1 MIQGRIKIHNLS
13 HNAAPKFSLAS
24 IQSLSLQ
31 LFNLHLLCS
40 LSLILFLIVSLPL
53 WPFFQSLVPLCH
65 YSQSTCRISYASSSS
80 PKERCPRYLKA
91 NPAFYFYIF
100 MHRNNSK
107 INKIDKGK
115 GMQYLKLI
123 ICMTM
128 SLFNECR
135 TGQAESQ
142 SSLVQKNFSPNF
154 IFTIDAND
162 RQRAAWHEKRA
173 QTIRSHF
180 FNLNDPD
187 SVENLSCHP

>member
-1 MIQGRIKIHNLS
+1 
-13 HNAAPKFSLAS
+13 
-24 IQSLSLQ
+24 
-31 LFNLHLLCS
+31 
-40 LSLILFLIVSLPL
+40 
-53 WPFFQSLVPLCH
+53 
-65 YSQSTCRISYASSSS
+65 
-80 PKERCPRYLKA
+80 
-91 NPAFYFYIF
+91 

-162 RQRAAWHEKRA
+162 RQRAAWHEERA
-173 QTIRSHF
+173 QTIRSQF

>member
-1 MIQGRIKIHNLS
+1 
-13 HNAAPKFSLAS
+13 
-24 IQSLSLQ
+24 
-31 LFNLHLLCS
+31 
-40 LSLILFLIVSLPL
+40 
-53 WPFFQSLVPLCH
+53 
-65 YSQSTCRISYASSSS
+65 
-80 PKERCPRYLKA
+80 
-91 NPAFYFYIF
+91 

-135 TGQAESQ
+135 TGQAERQ

-162 RQRAAWHEKRA
+162 REEIQRERDRELPGMRREPK
-173 QTIRSHF
+173 Q
-180 FNLNDPD
+180 PD
-187 SVENLSCHP
+187 HTFLT